1 MKSEILSTI
10 FILFIGVLSF
20 FVIKGDIEHKK
31 IKNKLILVGFLGGFL
46 LFLLGL
52 TFGFIRVSYLG
63 DVFMNVFLSLLVAY
77 IFWLFSF
84 WPAGD
89 AKLFILF
96 SFLLPLHFYWK
107 SYLPFFPSIIFLVN
121 IFACAYIFLFVRSLL
136 HLGMLIYK
144 KDLFLLELLSGLKKL
159 FLPGELKTFIKKL
172 KFLVFCKAILK
183 ALGMFLL
190 VHFVFAT
197 RQFLNFNLVIM
208 TILGMILWTLAS
220 LIIKKYIADSEVNV
234 KKIDSLEM
242 GESPLITSREVKIFG
257 KNFINQLGNMKAE
270 GIDKRQVI
278 FLKKMFKAKDLSTI
292 NIQKNIPFSPWIIM
306 GVVITILLNDNLV
319 QFLGRFFS

>member
-1 MKSEILSTI
+1 MKTEILKIS
-10 FILFIGVLSF
+10 FILLICILSI
-20 FVIKGDIEHKK
+20 FVIKDDLEHKK
-31 IKNKLILVGFLGGFL
+31 IRNQLILVGFGSGFL
-46 LFLLGL
+46 LLLVGL
-52 TFGFIRVSYLG
+52 FFGLIQPDYLI
-63 DVFMNVFLSLLVAY
+63 DVFLNALIALMVAY
-77 IFWLFSF
+77 IFWLISF

-89 AKLFILF
+89 AKLFFLF
-96 SFLLPLHFYWK
+96 SFLLPLNFYWK
-107 SYLPFFPSIIFLVN
+107 SYLLFFPSIVLLVN
-121 IFACAYIFLFVRSLL
+121 IFACAYTFLFLRSLL

-144 KDLFLLELLSGLKKL
+144 KDLFLLELLSRLKKL
-159 FLPGELKTFIKKL
+159 FLPGELKTFFKKL
-172 KFLVFCKAILK
+172 KFLVFCKAIFK

-190 VHFVFAT
+190 VHFVFAA

-220 LIIKKYIADSEVNV
+220 LIIKKYIADSEVCV